1 MKKGI
6 ILVPLFLILALGNT
20 LLGQT
25 AIPPSQ
31 NSPEVAEILKKADT
45 LYVKKMYEEAL
56 QEYKRAQT
64 LSPKDPAIQNKMGIA
79 YQQSQNFGQARKAY
93 ERAVKLNAKYAEA
106 WNNLRT
112 VFYSEKGY
120 KKAISR
126 YKKALSLQPQF
137 ATAYHNMGAAYFAM
151 NKYEDGF
158 MAYLEAYR
166 LDPSILE
173 RTASHGTIV
182 KTAGGNQAMQNFY
195 IAKLFAANGE
205 LEKSFMYLQKA
216 HENGYKDWEKL
227 EKDPAFESLIKQDRY
242 VQLKASKPA
251 EL

>member
-6 ILVPLFLILALGNT
+6 ILVPFLFIAALSLT

-25 AIPPSQ
+25 STPPSPS
-31 NSPEVAEILKKADT
+31 SPEVTEILKKADT

-56 QEYKRAQT
+56 KEYKKAQALAPQDT
-64 LSPKDPAIQNKMGIA
+64 TILNKMGIA
-79 YQQSQNFGQARKAY
+79 YQQGQNFVQARKAY
-93 ERAVKLNAKYAEA
+93 ERAVKLNGKYAEA
-106 WNNLRT
+106 WNNLGT
-112 VFYSEKGY
+112 VFYSEKNY

-137 ATAYHNMGAAYFAM
+137 ATAFHNMGAAYFAM

-158 MAYLEAYR
+158 KAYLEAYR
-166 LDPSILE
+166 LDPNILE

-195 IAKLFAANGE
+195 IAKLFAANGD
-205 LEKSFMYLQKA
+205 LERCFLYLQKA

-227 EKDPAFESLIKQDRY
+227 EKDPAFENLIKQDRY
-242 VQLKASKPA
+242 VQLKATKPT